1 MKAMDDG
8 TEVGQKRKQ
17 WRRVNW
23 NGWTGPIQ
31 AVAGGQCEFACWMRR
46 NGMERMDRILSLDF
60 GCMEICIAQEIAPYF
75 VEGEV
80 NVPLKM
86 TTKLLPIK
94 VLHP

>member
-1 MKAMDDG
+1 MPRGSNESNGRGA
-8 TEVGQKRKQ
+8 EVGQKRKQ

-60 GCMEICIAQEIAPYF
+60 GWMEKIAQEIAPF
-75 VEGEV
+75 QHWEKCAME
-80 NVPLKM
+80 NEHNQA
-86 TTKLLPIK
+86 IAN
-94 VLHP
+94 